1 MNIVKTNPD
10 DSEKRYTW
18 TSYWLGLVGIQHQE
32 SNDVQSDDYKTT
44 TKLKKSSK
52 DLIHISMMTA
62 TQQMPHLQLSTQ
74 RRADWGL
81 VGSVDG
87 LWRK

>member
-1 MNIVKTNPD
+1 
-10 DSEKRYTW
+10 
-18 TSYWLGLVGIQHQE
+18 
-32 SNDVQSDDYKTT
+32 
-44 TKLKKSSK
+44 
-52 DLIHISMMTA
+52 MMTA
-62 TQQMPHLQLSTQ
+62 TQQMPYLQLSTQ